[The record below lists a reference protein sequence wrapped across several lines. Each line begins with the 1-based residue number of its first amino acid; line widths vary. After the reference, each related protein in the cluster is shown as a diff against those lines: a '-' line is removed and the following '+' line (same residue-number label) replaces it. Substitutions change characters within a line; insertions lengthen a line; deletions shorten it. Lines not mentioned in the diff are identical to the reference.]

1 MTNITFV
8 AFVENLIALPQVSVL
23 GVFLSSS
30 KIYLNRAILDRKSK
44 SSKEKRLVS
53 KSSSSSMINDSE
65 SILFFL
71 FFWRIEICSSGGD
84 SHGKSTSDP
93 KVMCQD
99 DVLSLIKSALASF
112 NKEFNSTMQES
123 FNFIEFFVEQKI
135 DDSLSKFMAS
145 QDVLNLPSTGNPLHA
160 PV

>member
-8 AFVENLIALPQVSVL
+8 AFVENFIALPQVSVL

-65 SILFFL
+65 SILC
-71 FFWRIEICSSGGD
+71 IASSGG
-84 SHGKSTSDP
+84 
-93 KVMCQD
+93 
-99 DVLSLIKSALASF
+99 
-112 NKEFNSTMQES
+112 
-123 FNFIEFFVEQKI
+123 
-135 DDSLSKFMAS
+135 SKFVPPGEILMVS
-145 QDVLNLPSTGNPLHA
+145 LH
-160 PV
+160 PILRSCVRTMY